1 MASPSS
7 TQTRLRQL
15 LDRAIAC
22 HQRGQLGEA
31 ERLYLEI
38 LKADPGHFDA
48 QHLLGIIRHQ
58 QGRSGEALVLIN
70 AALQVRPDSAQALAN
85 QSLVLC
91 ELRRY
96 DEALASSDKA
106 LALQPDFI
114 EALNNRGNAL
124 QRLKRYDEALA
135 SFDKVLALRGDF
147 VEAYNNRGNAL
158 QGLKRHQEAL
168 ASYDRALALRPGY
181 AEAFYNRGS
190 ALKEL
195 ARYDE
200 ALASFDRAL
209 ALRPNHAETLFN
221 RGDTLHELKRYAE
234 AIASYERAI
243 ALRPD
248 HPYAFSGL
256 AESALAICDWTRT
269 ATLAERLAAL
279 VAGQKAIVN
288 PFTLIRLNDN
298 AALHRQCATAF
309 IADKIGGPRPPL
321 WTGRI
326 WSHAKVR
333 IAYLSADFHSHAT
346 AYLMAELFERHDRAR
361 FKVHGV
367 SFGRDDGSEIRR
379 RVVKAFDR
387 FHDVRSKSD
396 REVAKLLN
404 DLEVDIAIDLKGYTQ
419 DSRPEILSHRPAPI
433 QASYLGYPGTMG
445 ADFIDYII
453 ADNVVLPFDREP
465 HYAEKIIHLP
475 DCYQANDRQR
485 AIATRTP
492 TRAEAG
498 LPEHGFVFCCFNNNY
513 KITAAMFDVWM
524 RLLQSVPAS
533 VLWLLRENADAEA
546 NLRREAGARD
556 VDPARLVFAGR
567 LKLDEHLARH
577 RLADLFLDTLPYNAH
592 TTASDALWAGLPVL
606 TCQGEAFAARV
617 AGSLLNAVGL
627 PELVTHSLAD
637 YEALAFA
644 LAQDA
649 ARLSALRVKLAQNR
663 DTHPLF
669 DTDRFRRH
677 IEAAYVRMWDVWQ
690 RGEAPRSFA
699 VEPQLA

>member
-1 MASPSS
+1 MASPPVDE
-7 TQTRLRQL
+7 TKLRQL

-38 LKADPGHFDA
+38 LKTEPGHFDA

-58 QGRSGEALVLIN
+58 QGRGIEALALID

-85 QSLVLC
+85 QGLVLC

-96 DEALASSDKA
+96 DEALARADRA
-106 LALQPDFI
+106 LVLRPDFV
-114 EALNNRGNAL
+114 EAHNNRGNAL

-147 VEAYNNRGNAL
+147 VEAHNNRGNAL
-158 QGLKRHQEAL
+158 QGLKRYQEAL

-195 ARYDE
+195 TRYAE
-200 ALASFDRAL
+200 ALASFDRAM

-234 AIASYERAI
+234 AIKSYEQAI
-243 ALRPD
+243 AIRPD
-248 HPYAFSGL
+248 HPYAYSGL

-269 ATLAERLAAL
+269 AKLAERLAAL
-279 VAGQKAIVN
+279 VAGRKAIVN
-288 PFTLIRLNDN
+288 PFTLIRLTDD
-298 AALHRQCATAF
+298 AALHFQCAAAF
-309 IADKIGGPRPPL
+309 IADKIGGPRAPM
-321 WTGRI
+321 WTGRV
-326 WSHAKVR
+326 WSHAKLR

-346 AYLMAELFERHDRAR
+346 AHLMAELFERHDRAR
-361 FKVHGV
+361 FEVHGV
-367 SFGRDDGSEIRR
+367 SFGRDDGSEIRS
-379 RVVKAFDR
+379 RVIKAFDR
-387 FHDVRSKSD
+387 FHDVRGKSD

-433 QASYLGYPGTMG
+433 QVSYLGYPGTMG

-453 ADNVVLPFDREP
+453 VDKVILPFDRQP
-465 HYAEKIIHLP
+465 HYAEKIVQLP
-475 DCYQANDRQR
+475 DCYQVNDRQR
-485 AIATRTP
+485 AIAERTP

-498 LPEHGFVFCCFNNNY
+498 LPDAGFVFCCFNNNY
-513 KITAAMFDVWM
+513 KITPAMFDVWM
-524 RLLQSVPAS
+524 RLLARVPGS
-533 VLWLLRENADAEA
+533 VLWLLRETADAEA
-546 NLRREAGARD
+546 NLRREAQARG
-556 VDPARLVFAGR
+556 VDPTRLVLAGR

-592 TTASDALWAGLPVL
+592 TTASDALWASLPVL
-606 TCQGEAFAARV
+606 TCQGQAFASCV

-627 PELVTHSLAD
+627 PELVTQNLAD
-637 YEALAFA
+637 YEALALA
-644 LAQDA
+644 LAQDV
-649 ARLSALRVKLAQNR
+649 ARLGGLRAKLAQNR

-677 IEAAYVRMWDVWQ
+677 IEAAYLRMWDIWQ
-690 RGEAPRSFA
+690 RGETPQSFA
-699 VEPQLA
+699 VDVVP